1 MRSRKLDWKA
11 GSCLRCS
18 TWLAIAARMI
28 SETGRFSTVATVSN
42 SSACSSDRRMVI
54 ALGLFIAVIL
64 VGDTLVVKRRGILV
78 SCNRDFMRRSTWLP
92 KM

>member
-1 MRSRKLDWKA
+1 MRSRKLDWNV

-28 SETGRFSTVATVSN
+28 SETGRFSTLATVSS

-54 ALGLFIAVIL
+54 ALGLFMRLIL
-64 VGDTLVVKRRGILV
+64 VGDTLVVKHRGILV
-78 SCNRDFMRRSTWLP
+78 SCNRDFMRGSTWLP

>member
-1 MRSRKLDWKA
+1 MRSRKLDWNA

-28 SETGRFSTVATVSN
+28 SETGRFSTVATVSS

-54 ALGLFIAVIL
+54 ALGPFMRLIL
-64 VGDTLVVKRRGILV
+64 VGDTLVVKHHGIMV
-78 SCNRDFMRRSTWLP
+78 S
-92 KM
+92 